1 MLDIDFNG
9 KVALVSGAASGMGL
23 LFSKKFVELGGRAVM
38 TDINSDTLS
47 AAVAEVNKIVPESAV
62 GVACDVRDY
71 TAVCA
76 ARDTA
81 VEKFGR
87 IDVMIPFAGGAEHR
101 MLGVEERD
109 FAKVPIEVFDWS
121 LDVNLKGAFYFS
133 HAVIGLMKEQGSGA
147 IVLIGSV
154 SGHEGSYVDVGYA
167 TAKSALMNGLTKSL
181 AQYGAGCGV
190 KVVCVAPGPVLTR
203 AAMARM
209 KTAIGKAAEPEE
221 IVDAI
226 IYFISDKTPSLT
238 GQTLLIDGGRSIM
251 LPY

>member
-1 MLDIDFNG
+1 MLDFDFSG
-9 KVALVSGAASGMGL
+9 RVALVSGAASGMGL
-23 LFSKKFVELGGRAVM
+23 LFSKRFVELGGKVAM

-47 AAVAEVNKIVPESAV
+47 AAVAEVNGIAPDSAV
-62 GVACDVRDY
+62 GTVCDVRDY
-71 TAVCA
+71 SAVCT
-76 ARDTA
+76 ARDVA
-81 VEKFGR
+81 VAKFGR

-101 MLGVEERD
+101 MLGVAERD

-133 HAVIGLMKEQGSGA
+133 HAVIGLMKEQGSGS

-167 TAKSALMNGLTKSL
+167 TSKSALMNGLTKSL
-181 AQYGAGCGV
+181 AQYGAQCGV
-190 KVVCVAPGPVLTR
+190 RVICIAPGPVLTR
-203 AAMARM
+203 AAMAKM
-209 KTAIGKAAEPEE
+209 KTAIGNAAEPEE
-221 IVDAI
+221 IGDAI
-226 IYFISDKTPSLT
+226 LYFISGKTPSLT